1 MTQQIIDTGALP
13 NDGSGDPLRQAFD
26 KINNNFANLFTTL
39 GANVELI
46 DSSQFPDGNVSNNGN
61 TQNIVNIGQ
70 VIFNTTQI
78 VEATPAEPQL
88 LTFNTVEGPYGS
100 QEYINIG
107 VTPND
112 GLGDPLRVA
121 FNKINNNFSNLFF
134 TTVNTSNVYTSGL
147 TPGQVIYEYPAN
159 RFTQGSFQIRSS
171 DPGTPDSQDITIS
184 AQLTNNNDSVK
195 FTGYAMTFAGNAL
208 TRYDMDV
215 LDGNVR
221 ILANPIANTFILH
234 FIASQVTFIGEITPG
249 VDIALD
255 GYVNS
260 VLGTQGDDIIT
271 TEN

>member
-1 MTQQIIDTGALP
+1 MTQEVIETGEVP
-13 NDGSGDPLRQAFD
+13 NDGSGDPLRLAFD
-26 KINNNFANLFTTL
+26 KINNNFANLFTTI

-46 DSSQFPDGNVSNNGN
+46 DSSQFPEGNVSNNGG
-61 TQNIVNIGQ
+61 TQNILNIGQ
-70 VIFNTTQI
+70 VIFNTTQL
-78 VEATPAEPQL
+78 VESTYTEPQL
-88 LTFNTVEGPYGS
+88 LSFTTTEGPYGA

-147 TPGQVIYEYPAN
+147 TAGQVIYEYPAN
-159 RFTQGSFQIRSS
+159 AFTQGSFQIRSS
-171 DPGTPDSQDITIS
+171 DPGTPDSQQITIS
-184 AQLTNNNDSVK
+184 AQLTNNNDAVK

-208 TRYDMDV
+208 TRYNMDV
-215 LDGNVR
+215 SSGNVR

-249 VDIALD
+249 VDIGLN
-255 GYVNS
+255 GYVDS
-260 VLGTQGDDIIT
+260 VLGTENNDILT